1 MKKLNRT
8 PLASMSNRLKA
19 LRRRLGYLEQ
29 LEDRRLLAADLGLH
43 QKPPIDLDLNAPAPF
58 HYVAD
63 GRAIGLSPVSGELLV
78 GTRRELGFSVSD
90 LFSANPVALGIAV
103 DKEVHLGV
111 SREVQLDRSWVREI
125 QPLSDRMVSLK
136 IDASADWNARLA
148 ELYSSFSTDSA
159 PSAEDFWTAPVLRNA
174 ESGLRQWV
182 TDEVIVRLEP
192 GVDPEVFFADA
203 MFSGYRNLLGTH
215 DQFVGTVANSTGI
228 ETLGIVND
236 VLPQRAGVV
245 WATMNFAEEAMRQ
258 FTPNDPQYVSQWH
271 LQNFG
276 QTGAQIDADIDADLA
291 WDTVRG
297 NPGVVIAIMDDGVQ
311 TNHPDLDM
319 WVNPNE
325 SLDVVDNDGNG
336 WIDDI
341 NGLNFVDASPTTD
354 NPNLNNPNPQV
365 ANDNH
370 GTAVAGSASTRGNN
384 GVGIAGV
391 AFGAKIMGIKTFACP
406 GPGPGCFTSSAAI
419 AQSVYYAA
427 GRTANGLGTW
437 RGADVLNVSY
447 SLNPSTADTTAFD
460 WAAANGRNGL
470 GTPVF
475 ASTGNSASG
484 AKVGTVNISL
494 PTSLNPGAE
503 VEFRYRKDGS
513 VSEGDDKVWINWA
526 RYPNGTVERFD
537 RSTGPVGWSTNGDA
551 AWGTFTTPDYS
562 RADGTGKFPMFNF
575 DISDNQTSNL
585 RTPEID
591 DSGSFQFKY
600 WMSTEAN
607 FDKLEVFVRYRDF
620 FGVYLPFTQVNFS
633 IPDGNGGQV
642 TVSSDSGIFPFTPNA
657 IYPANLASTIGVG
670 ASTDWDYKAGYSQY
684 GPGLDF
690 VAPSGGGNAGLL
702 TTDRTGAAGYNN
714 GSDYAGVAGT
724 SFSSPVAAGVA
735 ALMLSRNPEMTSAQI
750 RTMMQNTA
758 EEIGGVTYPGGVNE
772 FFGHG
777 RINANG
783 AVLAAG
789 VDSNDRIAT
798 ATPISLNSTTSGRL
812 GTTSDVDLYAVN
824 LNGGTRLSIDID
836 HFTTDATTD
845 TFLRL
850 FDSTGAQLASNDD
863 TAGPAPEPST
873 LESYLE
879 FTVPSN
885 GTYYIGVSAF
895 GNSGYNPNNG
905 TGKADA
911 LITRLGNYQLR
922 VNDISSSMLLVNQT
936 DDAGDGRFF
945 NGVTLREAI
954 THANQLFTTPTIQ
967 FDTAGVFSTPQTIN
981 LSGGQGSLPIQ
992 RSMTING
999 ANRVTV
1005 NAQNAS
1011 RVFDV
1016 NDGTGALRNVSLSG
1030 MTIRGG
1036 SSPIGGGIL
1045 NRENLTL
1052 TEVIVMSNTTSGDG
1066 GGIWNAGQL
1075 QVTRSAIHSNTAN
1088 RGGGIFQQEGTAN
1101 ITETTLGLNN
1111 ANTGGGIANFA
1122 GTANIHRST
1131 IAQNQTGIWSQGNI
1145 ALTFTNVQ
1153 GSIVSNNTSGDVIRD
1168 GAFFITIAS
1177 QGHNIVGNGTAIGN
1191 FSQPTDQVGVDPLL
1205 ESFTN
1210 HGGPTP
1216 VFNLLP
1222 GSPAINR
1229 GNPAIVSPPAFD
1241 QRGTGF
1247 PRIRGGVI
1255 DVGAFEA
1262 HPPVVGVIGNLAQP
1276 STTQRNYDLRANE
1289 VVFYQ
1294 FTLPSPVL
1302 AASNQF
1308 LVIDTLGSALPPF
1321 NDTEIGL
1328 YDASGNRIANND
1340 DYTFSNNESRLGF
1353 GDIMDSSG
1361 DLAAGTY
1368 YLSLSAFNSQFGNSD
1383 FNVTSDSSLTGN
1395 AQVNIQVGTAE
1406 VPATIVG
1413 SFVNHTGYTGGGS
1426 SIDMGKSLAKESASP
1441 TLLTYNNLINSSRGI
1456 NGLLFDVQD
1465 LAGTVTAS
1473 DFVFQMSPTGAF
1485 NEGANP
1491 VAGWQ
1496 SAPAP
1501 SSFSVTTTG
1510 FSTSTIDIQWPNN
1523 AIANRW
1529 LRVTVLANANTGLAA
1544 DEVYYVGHLLGETTG
1559 PSGSVFTVAFADI
1572 TPIRGAVGSTVNA
1585 NSIHDIDKNGTVAF
1599 ADISAMRSSVG
1610 GQLTIITIPAAGV
1623 SAPLLSG
1630 LDDDGSYKNPS
1641 GSCSD
1646 QKPLATPLVNYDM
1659 AIEAETLRRRKSE
1672 LATFDAYFL
1681 NY

>member
-1 MKKLNRT
+1 MKKLNRK
-8 PLASMSNRLKA
+8 PLASNSNRRKSLH
-19 LRRRLGYLEQ
+19 LRFGNLEK

-43 QKPPIDLDLNAPAPF
+43 QKPVIDLDLNASAPF

-78 GTRRELGFSVSD
+78 GTKRELGFSVSE

-103 DKEVHLGV
+103 DHEVHLGV

-125 QPLSDRMVSLK
+125 QPLSDRLVSLK

-148 ELYSSFSTDSA
+148 ELYSSFSTESA

-192 GVDPEVFFADA
+192 GVEPEQFFSDA
-203 MFSGYRNLLGTH
+203 MFSRYRNLLGTN
-215 DQFVGTVANSTGI
+215 DQFVATVANSTGI

-245 WATMNFAEEAMRQ
+245 WATMNFAEEAMPQ
-258 FTPNDPQYVSQWH
+258 LAPNDPQFLSQWH
-271 LQNFG
+271 LFNFG
-276 QTGAQIDADIDADLA
+276 QSGAQIDADVDAELA
-291 WDTVRG
+291 WDTVVG

-311 TNHPDLDM
+311 TDHPDLDM

-325 SLDVVDNDGNG
+325 SLDVIDNDGNG

-341 NGLNFVDASPTTD
+341 NGLNFVDASNTTD
-354 NPNLNNPNPQV
+354 NPNLNNPSPML

-391 AFGAKIMGIKTFACP
+391 AFGTKIMGIRTFACP
-406 GPGPGCFTSSAAI
+406 GPGPGCTTSSAAI

-475 ASTGNSASG
+475 ASTGNEASG

-494 PTSLNPGAE
+494 PASLNPGAE

-513 VSEGDDKVWINWA
+513 VSEGDDRVWINWA

-537 RSTGPVGWSTNGDA
+537 RVSGPIGWTTGGDVI
-551 AWGTFTTPDYS
+551 WGTLTNPETA
-562 RADGTGKFPMFNF
+562 RADGTGRFPMRSF
-575 DISDNQTSNL
+575 DLSDNQTSTL

-591 DSGSFQFKY
+591 DSGSFRFSY
-600 WMSTEAN
+600 WMSTEAD

-620 FGVYLPFTQVNFS
+620 FGVYLPFQQTNFS
-633 IPDGNGGQV
+633 IPNGNGGTV

-690 VAPSGGGNAGLL
+690 VAPSGGGNLDLL
-702 TTDRTGAAGYNN
+702 TTDRTGAAGYDN
-714 GSDYAGVAGT
+714 GSDYVRVAGT
-724 SFSSPVAAGVA
+724 SFSSPLAAGVG
-735 ALMLSRNPEMTSAQI
+735 ALMLSRNPELTAAQL
-750 RTMMQNTA
+750 RTIMQNTA

-789 VDSNDRIAT
+789 VDGNDRIAT

-812 GTTSDVDLYAVN
+812 GTTTDVDLYAVS
-824 LNGGTRLSIDID
+824 LNGGTRLSIDLD
-836 HFTTDATTD
+836 HFTTDGTTD

-863 TAGPAPEPST
+863 SVGPAPEVSS

-895 GNSGYNPNNG
+895 GNGNYNPNNG
-905 TGKADA
+905 TGKTDA
-911 LITRLGNYQLR
+911 TIARLGNYQVR
-922 VNDISSSMLLVNQT
+922 VNDISSSMLLVNLT
-936 DDAGDGRFF
+936 NDAGDGRFF

-954 THANQLFTTPTIQ
+954 TYANQLFTTPTIQ

-1005 NAQNAS
+1005 NAQSSS
-1011 RVFDV
+1011 RVFDI
-1016 NDGTGALRNVSLSG
+1016 NDATGALRNVTLSG

-1052 TEVIVMSNTTSGDG
+1052 TEVVVTANTTSSDG

-1075 QVTRSAIHSNTAN
+1075 QVTRSAIHGNTAN
-1088 RGGGIFQQEGTAN
+1088 RGGGIFQQEGTST
-1101 ITETTLGLNN
+1101 ITETTLALNN
-1111 ANTGGGIANFA
+1111 ANTGGGIANFT
-1122 GTANIHRST
+1122 GTANIQRST

-1145 ALTFTNVQ
+1145 VLTFTNVQ

-1229 GNPAIVSPPAFD
+1229 GNPAIVSPPATD

-1262 HPPVVGVIGNLAQP
+1262 QPPVVNVIGNLAQP
-1276 STTQRNYDLRANE
+1276 STTQRNYNLRASE

-1294 FTLPSPVL
+1294 FTLPSPIQ

-1308 LVIDTLGSALPPF
+1308 LVIDTLGSGLPPN

-1328 YDASGNRIANND
+1328 YDASGNRIADND
-1340 DYTFSNNESRLGF
+1340 DYSFFSNNESRLGF
-1353 GDIMDSSG
+1353 GDIADSSG

-1368 YLSLSAFNSQFGNSD
+1368 YLSLSAFSSQFGNSD
-1383 FNVTSDSSLTGN
+1383 FNVTSSSSLTGN
-1395 AQVNIQVGTAE
+1395 AQVNIQVGTAV

-1426 SIDMGKSLAKESASP
+1426 SIDSGKSLAKETGSP

-1456 NGLLFDVQD
+1456 NSLLFDVQD
-1465 LAGTVTAS
+1465 LAGTVTTS

-1491 VAGWQ
+1491 VAGWVP
-1496 SAPAP
+1496 APAP
-1501 SSFSVTTTG
+1501 TSFFTSSAPGSPTRIG
-1510 FSTSTIDIQWPNN
+1510 MDWPNN

-1559 PSGSVFTVAFADI
+1559 PIGTVFTVAFADI
-1572 TPIRGAVGSTVNA
+1572 TPIRGAVGGTVNA
-1585 NSIHDIDKNGTVAF
+1585 NSIHDIDKNGTVSF
-1599 ADISAMRSSVG
+1599 ADISAMRSNVGAQLSV
-1610 GQLTIITIPAAGV
+1610 ITIPASDF
-1623 SAPLLSG
+1623 SAPLLGG
-1630 LDDDGSYKNPS
+1630 LLDGGSKKNRSLGTPDLRQLLVPSVNNQWTIEDEAKKRRQSDIDDFF
-1641 GSCSD
+1641 
-1646 QKPLATPLVNYDM
+1646 ANY
-1659 AIEAETLRRRKSE
+1659 L
-1672 LATFDAYFL
+1672 
-1681 NY
+1681 